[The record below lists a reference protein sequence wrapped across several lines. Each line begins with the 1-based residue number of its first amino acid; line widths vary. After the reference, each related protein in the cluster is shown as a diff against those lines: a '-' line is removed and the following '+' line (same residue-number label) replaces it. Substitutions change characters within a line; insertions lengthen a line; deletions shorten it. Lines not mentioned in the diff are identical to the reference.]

1 MGLSRHVLDMIEKT
15 GRSLRQ
21 DAVEEEDSSEVER
34 TRREKRESAFY
45 DVISVTKFGE
55 ILPLW

>member
-45 DVISVTKFGE
+45 DVISVTRF
-55 ILPLW
+55 

>member
-34 TRREKRESAFY
+34 TRREIRESAFY
-45 DVISVTKFGE
+45 DVISVTRFGE